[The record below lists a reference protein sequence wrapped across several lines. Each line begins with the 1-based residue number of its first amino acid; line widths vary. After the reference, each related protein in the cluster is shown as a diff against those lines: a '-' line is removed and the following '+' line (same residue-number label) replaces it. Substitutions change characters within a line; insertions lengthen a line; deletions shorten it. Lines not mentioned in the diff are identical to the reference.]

1 MDPWRG
7 RRPKRLDRRLA
18 AAQTIDFGG
27 HCDPAS
33 LCAAEPGTTVIAV
46 DGMNTIQVTKL
57 GRRSALAV
65 LLVAAAGASSA
76 GDMALDH
83 DQANRVVEQLLV
95 ASPYRLPASA
105 RAGTIRYTFR
115 FEDGRHWVWPQTGEQ
130 RAARDADRWTLTVC
144 RQCGREPSPDAAA
157 LQRYRA
163 ANTWVD
169 SDHPRVRR
177 FARREAGGGSVATR
191 MRRLTEAVRAHMDGA
206 IDYRHYHS
214 ASQTLRSRS
223 GDCTEAA
230 VLLAAAARAIG
241 VPARLAFGLAY
252 SSRFT
257 GRSHVFS
264 PHAWVQVWDGDGW
277 RSFDAGL
284 GEFDAGLIAL
294 QIGDG
299 SAEALPE
306 VTRAIH
312 QLRIESATEVRT
324 RPSREAAGFA
334 MPGAKT
340 FDAKSP

>member
-1 MDPWRG
+1 M
-7 RRPKRLDRRLA
+7 L
-18 AAQTIDFGG
+18 
-27 HCDPAS
+27 PAMK
-33 LCAAEPGTTVIAV
+33 P
-46 DGMNTIQVTKL
+46 IQVKMFI
-57 GRRSALAV
+57 RRTALAV
-65 LLVAAAGASSA
+65 VLAVAAGASPA
-76 GDMALDH
+76 RDMALDH
-83 DQANRVVEQLLV
+83 DQASRVVEQLLV

-105 RAGTIRYTFR
+105 RAGTIRYTLR
-115 FEDGRHWVWPQTGEQ
+115 FEDGRHSAWPQTGEQ
-130 RAARDADRWTLTVC
+130 RATGDGVRWTLTVC
-144 RQCGREPSPDAAA
+144 RQCGREPQPDEAE
-157 LQRYRA
+157 LERYVG
-163 ANTWVD
+163 ANAWVD

-177 FARREAGGGSVATR
+177 FARRAAGGGSVATR
-191 MRRLTEAVRAHMDGA
+191 MGRLTEAVRTHMDGA

-241 VPARLAFGLAY
+241 VPSRLAFGLAY

-257 GRSHVFS
+257 ARSHVFS
-264 PHAWVQVWDGDGW
+264 PHAWVQVWDGEGW

-294 QIGDG
+294 HVGDG
-299 SAEALPE
+299 SADALPE

-324 RPSREAAGFA
+324 RPSREADGST

-340 FDAKSP
+340 VDAKSPRSRSIPLPRS